1 MCGKLPFGGVIS
13 RDLPQMEGSYRRFF
27 HVHAS
32 ETKGVHAFAMRVG
45 IPTEIKN
52 NENRVAITP
61 AGVDTLV
68 VHGHE
73 VVIQAGAGLGSSITD
88 EAYAAAGAT
97 IVATAAEVWASADL
111 LVKVKEPIA
120 AEYGF
125 LRPDLTLFTYLHLAA
140 DRALTDALLAAGT
153 TAVAYETVQ
162 LDDRSL
168 PLLSPM
174 SEVAGR
180 ISITVGAYSLMRAAG
195 GRGTLLG
202 GVPGTPKAKVV
213 VIGGGVAGEH
223 AAANALG
230 MGADV
235 TVIDVALPRLRDLEK
250 RYPGLQTRASSRLE
264 IAEQVGAADLVIGS
278 VLIPGAAAPKL
289 VTDEMVAGMKPG
301 SVLVD
306 IAIDQGGCFEG
317 SHPTTHD
324 DPTFAVHNSLYYCVA
339 NMPGAVPETSTRA
352 LTNATLP
359 YVVALADKGWEGA
372 AAADAALAKGLN
384 TRAGLVTNA
393 GVAAAFG
400 LELATL

>member
-1 MCGKLPFGGVIS
+1 
-13 RDLPQMEGSYRRFF
+13 
-27 HVHAS
+27 
-32 ETKGVHAFAMRVG
+32 MRIG

-61 AGVDTLV
+61 AGVDALV
-68 VHGHE
+68 HRGHT
-73 VVIQAGAGLGSSITD
+73 VRVQAGAGLGSGITD
-88 EAYAAAGAT
+88 EAFAAAGAEL
-97 IVATAAEVWASADL
+97 VATADELWSGSELV
-111 LVKVKEPIA
+111 VKVKEPIA
-120 AEYGF
+120 AEYGH
-125 LRPDLTLFTYLHLAA
+125 LRRDLTLFTYLHLAA
-140 DRALTDALLAAGT
+140 DKPLTDALLAAGT
-153 TAVAYETVQ
+153 TAIAYETVQ
-162 LDDRSL
+162 LPDRSL

-180 ISITVGAYSLMRAAG
+180 LSIVVGAATLLKAAG

-230 MGADV
+230 LGADV
-235 TVIDVALPRLRDLEK
+235 TVIDLSLPRLRQLEK
-250 RYPGLQTRASSRLE
+250 QYPKLQTRASSRLE
-264 IAEQVGAADLVIGS
+264 IAEQVAAADLVIGS

-289 VTDEMVAGMKPG
+289 VTDAMVATMKPG
-301 SVLVD
+301 AVLVD

-324 DPTFAVHNSLYYCVA
+324 DPTFAVHDALYYCVA

-359 YVVALADKGWEGA
+359 YLVALADKGPVDA
-372 AAADAALAKGLN
+372 LAADPALALGLN
-384 TRAGLVTNA
+384 THAGRVTNA

-400 LELATL
+400 YELAS

>member
-1 MCGKLPFGGVIS
+1 MLSG
-13 RDLPQMEGSYRRFF
+13 
-27 HVHAS
+27 
-32 ETKGVHAFAMRVG
+32 MRIG

-52 NENRVAITP
+52 REYRVAITP
-61 AGVDTLV
+61 AGVDALV
-68 VHGHE
+68 AHGHE
-73 VVIQAGAGLGSSITD
+73 VLVQSGAGVGSRVSD
-88 EAYAAAGAT
+88 DDYEAAGAR
-97 IVATAAEVWASADL
+97 IVADAADVWGESEL

-140 DRALTDALLAAGT
+140 DAPLTRALLDART

-162 LDDRSL
+162 LPDRSL
-168 PLLSPM
+168 PLLMPM

-180 ISITVGAYSLMRAAG
+180 LSIVVGAYNLMRAQG
-195 GRGTLLG
+195 GRGLLPG
-202 GVPGTPKAKVV
+202 GIAGTPRAKVV

-230 MGADV
+230 LGAQV
-235 TVIDVALPRLRDLEK
+235 TVLDVSLPRLRDLER
-250 RYPGLQTRASSRLE
+250 RYGGALQTRASTRYAV
-264 IAEQVGAADLVIGS
+264 AEAVADADLVIGS

-289 VTDEMVAGMKPG
+289 VTLDMVAAMKPG

-324 DPTFAVHNSLYYCVA
+324 DPTFAVHDSLYYCVA

-359 YVVALADKGWEGA
+359 YILQIADHGWDAA
-372 AAADAALAKGLN
+372 AAADAALARGLN
-384 TRAGLVTNA
+384 VQGGTIVNE
-393 GVAAAFG
+393 GVKAAFASFA
-400 LELATL
+400 LAH